1 MQTRRVQLAFIGCG
15 PLAVL
20 LFLIGW
26 VVLARYL
33 PPIAPTASAQQVADW
48 YVMHTTTI
56 RLGLFVSSIAM
67 PLVIPFG
74 IAIAV
79 QFRASEGAVPILTYG
94 QVAFASLG
102 AVVTVFTMMV
112 WAVAA
117 FRPSETSPDITR
129 MLNDFGWFL
138 FLFTWAPF
146 SLWYVV
152 IGAAIL
158 LDDNDVPALPRWA
171 AYLNFWVAFL
181 SIPAG
186 LIMFFKRGIFAFDGL
201 LALWVPLVVFLIWI
215 IAMTVVTTN
224 SINRRSRALELSRF
238 GDVDR
243 QHTC

>member
-1 MQTRRVQLAFIGCG
+1 MQARRVQLAFIWCG

-26 VVLARYL
+26 VLLAGYL
-33 PPIAPTASAQQVADW
+33 PPIAPTASAHEVADW
-48 YVMHTTTI
+48 YVTHVTAI

-79 QFRASEGAVPILTYG
+79 QLRASEPAVPILTYG
-94 QVAFASLG
+94 QVAFAALG

-117 FRPSETSPDITR
+117 FRPGETSPDITR
-129 MLNDFGWFL
+129 MLNDLGWFL

-152 IGAAIL
+152 IGVAIL

-171 AYLNFWVAFL
+171 AYLNFWVAF
-181 SIPAG
+181 
-186 LIMFFKRGIFAFDGL
+186 
-201 LALWVPLVVFLIWI
+201 
-215 IAMTVVTTN
+215 
-224 SINRRSRALELSRF
+224 
-238 GDVDR
+238 
-243 QHTC
+243 

>member
-1 MQTRRVQLAFIGCG
+1 MQARRVQLTFIWCG

-26 VVLARYL
+26 VVLAGYL
-33 PPIAPTASAQQVADW
+33 PPIAPTASAHEVADW
-48 YVMHTTTI
+48 YVTHVTAI

-79 QFRASEGAVPILTYG
+79 QLRASEPAVPILTYG

-158 LDDNDVPALPRWA
+158 LDENDVPALPRWV

-186 LIMFFKRGIFAFDGL
+186 LILFFKHGIFAFDGL

-215 IAMTVVTTN
+215 ITMTVVTT
-224 SINRRSRALELSRF
+224 SAINRKSRE
-238 GDVDR
+238 V
-243 QHTC
+243 QN

>member
-1 MQTRRVQLAFIGCG
+1 MQARRVQLTFIWCG

-26 VVLARYL
+26 VVLAGYL
-33 PPIAPTASAQQVADW
+33 PPIAPTASAHEVADW
-48 YVMHTTTI
+48 YVTHVTAI

-79 QFRASEGAVPILTYG
+79 QLRASEPAVPILTYG

-158 LDDNDVPALPRWA
+158 LDENDVPALPRWV

-181 SIPAG
+181 SIPAA
-186 LIMFFKRGIFAFDGL
+186 LILFFKHGIFAFDGL

-215 IAMTVVTTN
+215 ITMTVVTT
-224 SINRRSRALELSRF
+224 SAINRKSRE
-238 GDVDR
+238 V
-243 QHTC
+243 QN